1 MNYVVE
7 RMWMVVGNTSVV
19 ADTAREAAE
28 LVLEMPLPT
37 IVENVDDTA
46 KVVDVYQVN

>member
-7 RMWMVVGNTSVV
+7 RMWMVVGNTSIV
-19 ADTAREAAE
+19 ADTPCQAAE

>member
-7 RMWMVVGNTSVV
+7 RMWMVVGNTPVQ

-37 IVENVDDTA
+37 VVENVDDTA
-46 KVVDVYQVN
+46 RIVDVYQVN

>member
-19 ADTAREAAE
+19 ADTPREAAE
-28 LVLEMPLPT
+28 IVLNMPLPT
-37 IVENVDDTA
+37 VTEAVEDTA
-46 KVVDVYQVN
+46 RIVDVYHVN

>member
-7 RMWMVVGNTSVV
+7 RMWMVVGNTSIV
-19 ADTAREAAE
+19 ADTPRQAAE
-28 LVLEMPLPT
+28 LVLEMPLPD

-46 KVVDVYQVN
+46 RVVDVYQVN